1 MIFFRSFISSLF
13 APLTIF
19 WLLLLSGVLL
29 IWFKKTKSSRILF
42 ITAGIWL
49 ALVSFAPLPDLLCGL
64 LERSYPPLTDV
75 NHLTKYN
82 DVYIMVLGAGHTSD
96 PALPSNTQLSR
107 DALGRL
113 AEGIRLHR
121 LLPGSKLVTSGWNG
135 DDPLPE
141 ALVLKR
147 AAELLGV
154 PPEDILT
161 LITPVN
167 TQEEALCYRNAFGKS
182 HKLIIVTDAIH
193 MPRAILWFR
202 KAGLDPVAASTN
214 QLIKHSPGQRSFNF
228 LPSSDYIHEMECAMH
243 EYIGIIR
250 AKL

>member
-1 MIFFRSFISSLF
+1 MVFFRSFISSFF

-19 WLLLLSGVLL
+19 WLLLLSGLFL
-29 IWFKKTKSSRILF
+29 NWFKKKKNSRILF

-49 ALVSFAPLPDLLCGL
+49 ALVSFAPLPDLLCRL

-75 NHLTKYN
+75 SRLTTYN
-82 DVYIMVLGAGHTSD
+82 AVHIMVLGAGHISN
-96 PALPSNTQLSR
+96 PALPANTQLTHE
-107 DALGRL
+107 ALGRL

-121 LLPGSKLVTSGWNG
+121 LLPGSKLVTSGWQG
-135 DDPLPE
+135 DDPLPQ
-141 ALVLKR
+141 ALALKR

-154 PPEDILT
+154 PNEDILT
-161 LITPVN
+161 LTTPVN
-167 TQEEALCYRNAFGKS
+167 TQEEALCYMNTFGKS
-182 HKLIIVTDAIH
+182 YKLIIVTDAIH

-202 KAGLDPVAASTN
+202 NAGLDPVAAPTN
-214 QLIKHSPGQRSFNF
+214 YLIKHSPNQRSFKF
-228 LPSSDYIHEMECAMH
+228 LPSSGYIHEMECAMH